1 MKQLEFHTASPAIS
15 AKDYWVTINQQ
26 DTAYDFSSVS
36 FKQTDNGISGTTS
49 NVAALTFDFPALK
62 LPAEASITI
71 DNETIPVDGTRPAV
85 LKKVSGK
92 WSLVE
97 EIPVTEKYPSRY
109 GGFKQAFDN
118 RVVFVYATGG
128 NKEENTWYQ
137 NKARFD
143 AETFLYRGNGSIDV
157 IADKDFIPS
166 AYADRNVVL
175 YGNASN
181 NKAWNKLLK
190 NAPIQVLKGEIR
202 MGDKVLKGNDLG
214 TYFVYPRPDSPTA
227 SVGVVAGTGIEGMKA
242 TYPNDY
248 ISGITGFPD
257 LLIFNV
263 DILKE
268 GIHGIRVSGF
278 FGNDWSVENGC
289 FITE

>member
-1 MKQLEFHTASPAIS
+1 MP
-15 AKDYWVTINQQ
+15 
-26 DTAYDFSSVS
+26 
-36 FKQTDNGISGTTS
+36 
-49 NVAALTFDFPALK
+49 
-62 LPAEASITI
+62 
-71 DNETIPVDGTRPAV
+71 
-85 LKKVSGK
+85 
-92 WSLVE
+92 
-97 EIPVTEKYPSRY
+97 
-109 GGFKQAFDN
+109 
-118 RVVFVYATGG
+118 
-128 NKEENTWYQ
+128 
-137 NKARFD
+137 
-143 AETFLYRGNGSIDV
+143 
-157 IADKDFIPS
+157 
-166 AYADRNVVL
+166 
-175 YGNASN
+175 
-181 NKAWNKLLK
+181 
-190 NAPIQVLKGEIR
+190 PIQVLKGEIR

-278 FGNDWSVENGC
+278 FGNDWSVEDGC